1 MHVIVD
7 VCVVPIGVG
16 VSLSAYVAACG
27 EVIEEAG
34 LKQVPGPNG
43 TAIEGEWDT
52 VFTAVKACH
61 DRVHKMGAP
70 RVHTTVK
77 VGTRI
82 DRLQTIEDKLA
93 SVEVLREGEL

>member
-1 MHVIVD
+1 MRVIVD

-16 VSLSAYVAACG
+16 VSLSAHVAAC
-27 EVIEEAG
+27 EVIEAAG

-43 TAIEGEWDT
+43 TAIEGEWDA
-52 VFTAVKACH
+52 VFAAVKACH
-61 DRVHKMGAP
+61 ERVHAMGAP

-82 DRLQTIEDKLA
+82 DRVQTIEEKVA
-93 SVEVLREGEL
+93 SVAALREGDV